1 MRDVVARLSKAAKR
15 LAAPRSLKTSRVGP
29 AAVTLK
35 WAAPKGAAPAYY
47 VVFRDGKSL
56 GKTTRKSYTDSKVKP
71 GKVYRYTVRAYDKR
85 KRAGALSSS
94 VRVKVPAPPA
104 PPSAPAPVAPAPPPA
119 PPAPDPTP
127 PTPPRATLSAAMVD
141 RLLLARRLRARAGR
155 ARRVDGPLP
164 SRTWSTGS

>member
-56 GKTTRKSYTDSKVKP
+56 GKTTRRSYTDSKVKP

-85 KRAGALSSS
+85 KRAGAPSSS
-94 VRVKVPAPPA
+94 VRVKVPALPRRRRPRPRPSLPP
-104 PPSAPAPVAPAPPPA
+104 PPRRAGAGPDAAHAPARHAERGDGRPA
-119 PPAPDPTP
+119 
-127 PTPPRATLSAAMVD
+127 V
-141 RLLLARRLRARAGR
+141 LARRLRAHAGR
-155 ARRVDGPLP
+155 ARRVD
-164 SRTWSTGS
+164 RARRARI